1 MLRALGGSGN
11 IAEVSI
17 ASTRLRIRVR
27 DESAVDAAQVIALSP
42 RGGVR
47 AAPQLWHLIIGPGV
61 ERLAAELH
69 TRIAN

>member
-1 MLRALGGSGN
+1 MLRALGGEGN
-11 IAEVSI
+11 IADISV
-17 ASTRLRIRVR
+17 ASTRLRVRVR
-27 DESAVDAAQVIALSP
+27 DDSAVDAAQVIALSP

-47 AAPQLWHLIIGPGV
+47 AAPQLWHLIVGPGV